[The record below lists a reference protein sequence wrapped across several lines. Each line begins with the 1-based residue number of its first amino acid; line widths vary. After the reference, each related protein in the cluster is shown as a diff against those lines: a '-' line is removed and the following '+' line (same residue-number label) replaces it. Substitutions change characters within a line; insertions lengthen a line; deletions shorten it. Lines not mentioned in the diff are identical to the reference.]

1 MIYKSK
7 KDSWLVLIVL
17 SAGLAVL
24 GMGIYHFVTKG
35 IHHPATWILGLTTL
49 FYGAVILMLAYPVFY
64 EIKPSGLRIRSG
76 LFIQYEIPLSSIET
90 VRPTRNP
97 LSAPAWSLDRLQI
110 IYRKDGRSTFALISP
125 ENKEFFLME
134 LAGMAP
140 HLQPERDELITGN
153 SGNRNLNT

>member
-140 HLQPERDELITGN
+140 HLQSERDGLITGN